1 MFVWQRPDRAF
12 ATFPSHFYL
21 RSEERSSMTLRAIIE
36 DTREYLQKEKSN
48 LEDYLRKAPLGT
60 ISYSKTK
67 SKGKV
72 YYKWYVSVQDKD
84 GKRRKIY
91 ISRENRR
98 YARELAKKRLRTK
111 QLIDVKA
118 QLSAIDSFLAKYREQ
133 TSINELLDKPLLDN
147 LLAEEKNL
155 SSGISEELERWAHEE
170 YEMNPKFPE
179 QRNVPTCDGIKVR
192 SKSEAFIVM
201 LLSRLH
207 IPYRYECRL
216 DLGGNTIY
224 PDFTIRHPVTGKYYY
239 WEHVGLLD
247 KPEYRADFLWKMR
260 VYTNNGIYPD
270 YNLILTYEI
279 DDHPFDIMIAQDKIR
294 EFFGCEAIEL
304 F

>member
-1 MFVWQRPDRAF
+1 MFVWRRPDRAF
-12 ATFPSHFYL
+12 ATFPTHFYL

-72 YYKWYVSVQDKD
+72 YYKWYVSVQDKE

-98 YARELAKKRLRTK
+98 YARELAKKRLRKK

-118 QLSAIDSFLAKYREQ
+118 QLSAIDSFLAKYREH
-133 TSINELLDKPLLDN
+133 SDLDDLLDSPMIEN
-147 LLAEEKNL
+147 LLAEEHKPT
-155 SSGISEELERWAHEE
+155 GEMAEELRRWAKEE
-170 YEMNPKFPE
+170 YEMNPAFPE
-179 QRNVPTCDGIKVR
+179 LRIIPTVDNIKVR
-192 SKSEAFIVM
+192 SKSEALIVM
-201 LLSRLH
+201 LLSTLQ
-207 IPYRYECRL
+207 IPYRYECKL
-216 DLGGNTIY
+216 EIGGHTYY

-239 WEHVGLLD
+239 WEHVGMLD
-247 KPEYRADFLWKMR
+247 HPGYRADFLNKLRIYMG
-260 VYTNNGIYPD
+260 NGLLPD
-270 YNLILTYEI
+270 HNLILTFENEEN
-279 DDHPFDIMIAQDKIR
+279 PFDITIAQDKIK
-294 EFFGCEAIEL
+294 EFFDCDVVRL
-304 F
+304 Y